1 MKWVRNRT
9 NYIVEME
16 GGPFTNDVTW
26 DQSLLGILFNIIGGK
41 LRNKNAKDNIN
52 KLADELMKLLQN
64 VAINWYI

>member
-1 MKWVRNRT
+1 
-9 NYIVEME
+9 ME